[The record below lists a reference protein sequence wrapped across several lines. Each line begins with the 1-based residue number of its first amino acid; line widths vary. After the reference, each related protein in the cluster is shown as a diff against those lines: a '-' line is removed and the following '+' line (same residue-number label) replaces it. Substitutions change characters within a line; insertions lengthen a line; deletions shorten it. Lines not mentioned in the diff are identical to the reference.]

1 MLLLSIV
8 LYILLTIAIG
18 VYASTFVKNSKD
30 YLLAGRNLPF
40 FMATFVAFATWFGAE
55 TVLGASSQM
64 AKEGL
69 WGVIEDPF
77 GAALCLILVGLF
89 FAKPLYRLNLLTF
102 GDFYRRFYGRKAE
115 IVASLL
121 LIASYFGWIGA
132 QMLAIGLILSITTGI
147 SIKLGTVIGSLVVV
161 FYTFLGGMWAVSL
174 TDFIQTIMII
184 VGLLFALYEVSQGFS
199 QIPQVLASQPPEFY
213 KFFPSLNP
221 HEFSLFITAL
231 ITIGLGSIP
240 QQDVFQRVMSS
251 RSERVAVYSSITAG
265 FMYLTVALI
274 PLILAVFAKV
284 KYPEL
289 LKLDSQLMLP
299 MLIMEHTSTLTKVLF
314 FGALLSAIMST
325 SSSAILAPSAIL
337 SENLLRPMFKNLSDR
352 GFLWLTRFSVILISF
367 VSLLFALSGE
377 SIFHLV
383 GDSSALSLVSLFVPL
398 VAGLYFKGS
407 NQYSAIVS
415 MASGFFV
422 WAVLNYGFEYEFS
435 LLAGLFAS
443 IFAYILTSLLGPIFS
458 KAQGVGQHKVD

>member
-1 MLLLSIV
+1 MLLLFIV
-8 LYILLTIAIG
+8 LYILLTLAIG
-18 VYASTFVKNSKD
+18 VYASTLVKSSKD

-115 IVASLL
+115 VVASFM
-121 LIASYFGWIGA
+121 LIGSYFGWIGA

-147 SIKLGTVIGSLVVV
+147 DVKLGTVVGSLVVV
-161 FYTFLGGMWAVSL
+161 LYTFLGGMWAVSL

-184 VGLLFALYEVSQGFS
+184 VGLLFALYEVSQGLG
-199 QIPQVLASQPPEFY
+199 QVPQVLASQPPEFY
-213 KFFPSLNP
+213 KFLPSLNL
-221 HEFSLFITAL
+221 HEILLFITAL

-251 RSERVAVYSSITAG
+251 RSERVAVYSSISAG
-265 FMYLTVALI
+265 FMYLTVAFI
-274 PLILAVFAKV
+274 PLLLAIFAKV
-284 KYPEL
+284 NYPEL
-289 LKLDSQLMLP
+289 LELEPQLMLP
-299 MLIMEHTSTLTKVLF
+299 NLILEHTSTPTKVLF

-325 SSSAILAPSAIL
+325 SSSAVLAPSAIL
-337 SENLLRPMFKNLSDR
+337 SENLLRPLFKNLSDR
-352 GFLWLTRFSVILISF
+352 GFLWLTRISVILISA
-367 VSLLFALSGE
+367 VSLLFALSGG

-407 NQYSAIVS
+407 NQNSAVLS
-415 MASGFFV
+415 MLFGFLV
-422 WAVLNYGFEYEFS
+422 WAVLNYYSEYEFS
-435 LLAGLFAS
+435 LLVGLLTSFL
-443 IFAYILTSLLGPIFS
+443 AYILTSLLSSILG
-458 KAQGVGQHKVD
+458 KAQRVSEHKVD